1 MRMNV
6 NAVLLAG
13 SILAFAAPSFSAA
26 AQQGVGVSPGVPA
39 TRGPGVRTITGP
51 RTGARAPSYSTRPS
65 ILRSTG
71 SPTAVPALVYNP
83 NATLEQRQNH
93 LRAIVR
99 GNPGDRYSPESIG
112 WQLDR
117 SVHTSEG
124 TFSRRGLNLA
134 NTYSNASAFSAQAS
148 WIDGK
153 FALSASLNSGLRE
166 FRPQTVNDLV
176 LGINYWDGWYDGA
189 CGRSSFLTEGGDR
202 LMGGFLAE
210 PFEPSSAFPGVNPAV
225 FASMTA
231 AAPVEEP
238 LTAVD
243 LADEALM
250 DGRAADA
257 VEAYQRHLDT
267 TPGDG
272 PSVVRM
278 AVALVESG
286 NASDG
291 AALLMKAYRDDPA
304 LAGVSLRPM
313 TESWQPSRT
322 RAIVTKA
329 VTYANRERSASAWA
343 TVAVLMVA
351 DGRETLAAQMLDRSI
366 AAGLDPELA
375 LQIRAQFVQ
384 QTTRPSPAK

>member
-6 NAVLLAG
+6 KAVLLAG

-39 TRGPGVRTITGP
+39 TRGPAVRTSTGP

-65 ILRSTG
+65 ILRSTV
-71 SPTAVPALVYNP
+71 SPAAVPAIVYNP
-83 NATLEQRQNH
+83 NTTLEQRQDQI
-93 LRAIVR
+93 RAIAR
-99 GNPGDRYSPESIG
+99 ANPGDRYAADTFG
-112 WQLDR
+112 WQLNR
-117 SVHTSEG
+117 TAHNSEG
-124 TFSRRGLNLA
+124 TFSRGALNLA
-134 NTYSNASAFSAQAS
+134 NTYSNASALSAQAS
-148 WIDGK
+148 WSDGK
-153 FALSASLNSGLRE
+153 FALAANLNLGHQE

-176 LGINYWDGWYDGA
+176 FGINYLENWYDRA
-189 CGRSSFLTEGGDR
+189 CACSRSSSLAEGGAR

-257 VEAYQRHLDT
+257 VEAYQSHLDT

-313 TESWQPSRT
+313 VESWRPSRT
-322 RAIVTKA
+322 RALVTRA
-329 VTYANRERSASAWA
+329 VTHANRERSASAWA

-351 DGRETLAAQMLDRSI
+351 DDRAALASQMLERSI
-366 AAGLDPELA
+366 AAGLDPDLGTRLA
-375 LQIRAQFVQ
+375 AMIADAQ
-384 QTTRPSPAK
+384 K